1 MPPSGLLWLLHQNP
15 VCSPVL
21 PMRATCPVQLISLI
35 IFGQEYK
42 LRSRDC
48 LQSVGLGEDRSLE
61 RNGHGIMN

>member
-1 MPPSGLLWLLHQNP
+1 
-15 VCSPVL
+15 
-21 PMRATCPVQLISLI
+21 MRATCPVQLISLI